1 MKNPWE
7 EIELSD
13 YENHMKLN
21 SVMQLQ
27 YLNLRMKDQFKMHP
41 VTSVMVLGVAGG
53 NGLEHI
59 DTKIIQKAYGVDINS
74 KYLEEC
80 AERHKNLGGILEC
93 ICADL
98 TDEHITL
105 PHADMVI
112 ANLLV
117 EYIGYPCFQRVLMQ
131 VKPLYVSSVI
141 QINTNGGFVS
151 DSPYIHA
158 FDGLGRVHHQMQED
172 GLAAA
177 LESINYCLEGRK
189 EQALPNG
196 KGFVQLDFRK
206 SNSCGTYG

>member
-74 KYLEEC
+74 K
-80 AERHKNLGGILEC
+80 
-93 ICADL
+93 
-98 TDEHITL
+98 
-105 PHADMVI
+105 
-112 ANLLV
+112 
-117 EYIGYPCFQRVLMQ
+117 
-131 VKPLYVSSVI
+131 
-141 QINTNGGFVS
+141 
-151 DSPYIHA
+151 
-158 FDGLGRVHHQMQED
+158 
-172 GLAAA
+172 
-177 LESINYCLEGRK
+177 
-189 EQALPNG
+189 
-196 KGFVQLDFRK
+196 
-206 SNSCGTYG
+206 